1 MTPFIYIT
9 LAVFRPDPGYLEA
22 QLQSVA
28 AQEGVETHLVAV
40 IADRVSGPMVARLCA
55 DLGLGLTLVSPDNNL
70 DSVRAFEAG
79 LARAL
84 TLSEEQNR
92 PDALF
97 ALSDQ
102 DDIWHPDRLARGVAA
117 LGEGPAMLA
126 HSDARLVDAQGA
138 VIHPSMFAYERRD
151 RRPGLRGLLY
161 RNTITGM
168 TVLMR
173 RAVLEIA
180 LPFPAQAGIHFYHDL
195 WLGLVAEAA
204 GGVVLIDAPLVDYR
218 QHGANTV
225 GAVSRE
231 PWRLPRF
238 DNVWLRRRAT
248 SYALARYLA
257 NSTYLRM
264 AEAVA
269 SGRLADGSA
278 RIAPIRPY
286 LRRLR
291 GAGSFAAD
299 ALRLTLRGQFTR
311 ARIAS
316 SFAVVH
322 FGRAV
327 WALRRT
333 LDEGLDPA
341 LARFDE
347 RLYSLSPGVAPRAVE
362 PAPAPTAHPL
372 KSYRELIDLRKSA
385 RWTPVF
391 EAPGP
396 AIVVLV
402 PTLNPTEIFA
412 GIVTALDIAIGL
424 AERGLTVRLVA
435 TDLPMAA
442 PAASRA
448 FVLNRMSAAGQ
459 ASGAAERISLHCGVQ
474 SASLPLHRGDRFLAT
489 AWWTAHVAD
498 RLIRQHGFLHHRF
511 HYLIQDYEP
520 NFYAWG
526 PEYADALASYGLNFA
541 PIFNTTLLRD
551 YFQQEGFA
559 FAGRQA
565 LAFHPAIDIDRYSR
579 GQRRA
584 ATGPRRLALYGRPE
598 VPRNMFATGL
608 EVIAR
613 FIEAENLQPGQIE
626 LVSVGLKHGNVN
638 MPNGLRLISL
648 GKLPYED
655 YPTFLLETGV
665 GLSLMYSPHPSHPPI
680 EMAASGVRVVTN
692 SFGPKDLGRLSPAI
706 LSAAPE
712 VPALSA
718 ALSRAWHSAP
728 VSAQERQISLSG
740 LGLSPE
746 AMIDALA
753 AELGAG
759 LPQNERMVS

>member
-1 MTPFIYIT
+1 MS
-9 LAVFRPDPGYLEA
+9 LRP
-22 QLQSVA
+22 
-28 AQEGVETHLVAV
+28 
-40 IADRVSGPMVARLCA
+40 
-55 DLGLGLTLVSPDNNL
+55 
-70 DSVRAFEAG
+70 
-79 LARAL
+79 
-84 TLSEEQNR
+84 
-92 PDALF
+92 
-97 ALSDQ
+97 
-102 DDIWHPDRLARGVAA
+102 
-117 LGEGPAMLA
+117 
-126 HSDARLVDAQGA
+126 
-138 VIHPSMFAYERRD
+138 
-151 RRPGLRGLLY
+151 
-161 RNTITGM
+161 
-168 TVLMR
+168 
-173 RAVLEIA
+173 
-180 LPFPAQAGIHFYHDL
+180 LPP
-195 WLGLVAEAA
+195 
-204 GGVVLIDAPLVDYR
+204 
-218 QHGANTV
+218 
-225 GAVSRE
+225 
-231 PWRLPRF
+231 
-238 DNVWLRRRAT
+238 
-248 SYALARYLA
+248 
-257 NSTYLRM
+257 
-264 AEAVA
+264 
-269 SGRLADGSA
+269 
-278 RIAPIRPY
+278 
-286 LRRLR
+286 
-291 GAGSFAAD
+291 
-299 ALRLTLRGQFTR
+299 
-311 ARIAS
+311 
-316 SFAVVH
+316 
-322 FGRAV
+322 
-327 WALRRT
+327 
-333 LDEGLDPA
+333 
-341 LARFDE
+341 
-347 RLYSLSPGVAPRAVE
+347 
-362 PAPAPTAHPL
+362 AHPL

-424 AERGLTVRLVA
+424 AAHGLTVRLVA

-498 RLIRQHGFLHHRF
+498 RLIRQHGLHHDRF

-759 LPQNERMVS
+759 LPQHERMVS